1 MPFSVDSTLKDLLAD
16 PRASDVLR
24 RFFPGRENDPQVS
37 MVMYYTLRSVAS
49 YPEAGISPEKLEALD
64 EELRRL

>member
-1 MPFSVDSTLKDLLAD
+1 MPFSIDSTLKDLLAD

-37 MVMYYTLRSVAS
+37 MVMYYSLRSIAS
-49 YPEAGISPEKLEALD
+49 YPEAGISPGKLEALD
-64 EELRRL
+64 EELRKL